1 MNRLPF
7 SEKYRM
13 LAECARHNRC
23 DEFVLHYWELVYGTV
38 RKIFDIKNIP
48 YDAKDIEDLRQEI
61 FIRLLE
67 KERKRLKAYDESKGA
82 GIEGWLI
89 LISTRITL
97 NYIRRKDPHSP
108 GHQAIR
114 IPIEEMV
121 CELNPRQETDKAEAR
136 LLLSR
141 IMEILPE
148 LPPTERLVFKLHYF
162 DGLSFP
168 EIEESLHKEL
178 GNIYVIRSRAMK
190 KLKEMMDMQG

>member
-1 MNRLPF
+1 MKRLPF

-23 DEFVLHYWELVYGTV
+23 DEFVLHYWELVYATV
-38 RKIFDIKNIP
+38 RRIFQIRNIP
-48 YDAKDIEDLRQEI
+48 FDTQEIEDIRQEI
-61 FIRLLE
+61 FICLLE
-67 KERKRLKAYDESKGA
+67 KGRKRLKAYDESKGA

-121 CELNPRQETDKAEAR
+121 CELNPRKETDKAEAR

-148 LPPTERLVFKLHYF
+148 LPPTERLVFRLHYF

-168 EIEESLHKEL
+168 EIAESLHKEIN
-178 GNIYVIRSRAMK
+178 NIYVIRSRAVE
-190 KLKEMMDMQG
+190 KLKKMMEL